1 MREGLNKKRWIK
13 EWEKRGVEERVAR
26 RTRVEEKMSDGWT
39 LFLLIHHWVMLHSLC
54 WLRPPGELQ
63 GRLCVCLLALGGEG
77 YHLAIDGCQPPS
89 PPHRGDWGKLMAH
102 FQTVSVS
109 LKRSVNLL
117 CDTGEAKQADLLYL
131 KSLFVIVVPEKN
143 NQVSESTIPLFY
155 KCLGSV
161 LSRLALKGRSL
172 VLFNCVFH

>member
-1 MREGLNKKRWIK
+1 
-13 EWEKRGVEERVAR
+13 
-26 RTRVEEKMSDGWT
+26 
-39 LFLLIHHWVMLHSLC
+39 
-54 WLRPPGELQ
+54 
-63 GRLCVCLLALGGEG
+63 
-77 YHLAIDGCQPPS
+77 
-89 PPHRGDWGKLMAH
+89 MAH

-109 LKRSVNLL
+109 LERSVNLL

-143 NQVSESTIPLFY
+143 NQVGESTIPLFY